1 MSSRTPRRTF
11 LGLAASTVALTTLA
25 QSGCAVGPQAASGA
39 ALALD
44 APLPDQVPDGTKII
58 IGDPATQKALQLSGR
73 LDELPFVEWANLS
86 GGPQT
91 TEAFRAGAL
100 DAGSVAEIPPIHAR
114 WTGLQVKIIAS
125 RFRVDPLHHPV
136 YEFGVAPG
144 VAASS
149 LADFRGKKIAYS
161 PGQAQGALVLKALRQ
176 AGLTKADVELIELP
190 STGDVYASAL
200 AARQVD
206 IAPIGGVQ
214 IKRYLGKYAG
224 EGAATIQ
231 HGLRDDPGH
240 IYALESSLSDPG
252 KAAALK
258 QFVAAWARAARWI
271 DDHPEEWIEGY
282 YVADQGLSAA
292 DGRWLVE
299 RAGRIEVPDELTD
312 VYVRHQETI
321 DLLAAETGN
330 ESIKAEDL
338 YDPRFVP
345 VAAEAFAGK
354 ARS

>member
-1 MSSRTPRRTF
+1 MTSLLTSRRTF
-11 LGLAASTVALTTLA
+11 LGLTAAALTL
-25 QSGCAVGPQAASGA
+25 SGCAIGPQSGAEA

-44 APLPDQVPDGTKII
+44 APLPDQVPDGTTVI
-58 IGDPATQKALQLSGR
+58 IGDPSTQKALELSGE
-73 LDELPFVEWANLS
+73 LDQVPFVEWVNLS

-144 VAASS
+144 VAAAS

-161 PGQAQGALVLKALRQ
+161 PGQAQGALVLKALRK

-190 STGDVYASAL
+190 STGDVYAGAL

-214 IKRYLGKYAG
+214 IKRYLGKYAA

-240 IYALESSLSDPG
+240 VYALESSLGDPG
-252 KAAALK
+252 KAAAMK
-258 QFVAAWARAARWI
+258 QFVAAWARAVRWV
-271 DDHPEEWIEGY
+271 DEHPDQWIEGY

-299 RAGRIEVPDELTD
+299 RNGKIEVPDDLTD

-321 DLLAAETGN
+321 DLLAEETGN
-330 ESIKAEDL
+330 TSIKAQDL

-345 VAAEAFAGK
+345 VAAEAFAEE

>member
-1 MSSRTPRRTF
+1 MTGSTSRRSF
-11 LGLAASTVALTTLA
+11 LGLAAGALAL
-25 QSGCAVGPQAASGA
+25 SGCAIGQQSGTGA
-39 ALALD
+39 TLALD
-44 APLPDQVPDGTKII
+44 APLPDQVPDDTKII
-58 IGDPATQKALQLSGR
+58 IGDPSTQKALQLSGE
-73 LDELPFVEWANLS
+73 LDELPFIEWANLS

-114 WTGLQVKIIAS
+114 WTGLEVKIIAS

-144 VAASS
+144 TAAAT
-149 LADFRGKKIAYS
+149 LEEFRGKKIAFS
-161 PGQAQGALVLKALRQ
+161 PGQAQGALVLKALRK
-176 AGLTKADVELIELP
+176 AGLTKADVQLIELP
-190 STGDVYASAL
+190 STGDVYANAL

-214 IKRYLGKYAG
+214 IKRYLGKYAA

-240 IYALESSLSDPG
+240 VYALESSLADPG
-252 KAAALK
+252 KAAALR
-258 QFVAAWARAARWI
+258 QFVAAWARAVRWV
-271 DDHPEEWIEGY
+271 DEHPDQWIEGY

-299 RAGRIEVPDELTD
+299 RTGKLEIPDDLTD

-330 ESIKAEDL
+330 DPIKAEDL

-345 VAAEAFAGK
+345 VATEAFAAEG
-354 ARS
+354 RS

>member
-1 MSSRTPRRTF
+1 
-11 LGLAASTVALTTLA
+11 LAASTLALTTLA
-25 QSGCAVGPQAASGA
+25 QSGCAVGPRAGGGA

-44 APLPDQVPDGTKII
+44 SPLPDQVPAGTTII
-58 IGDPATQKALQLSGR
+58 IGDPSTQKALQLSGQ
-73 LDELPFVEWANLS
+73 LDQLPFVEWANLS

-214 IKRYLGKYAG
+214 IKRYLGKYAA

-240 IYALESSLSDPG
+240 IYALESSLSVD
-252 KAAALK
+252 
-258 QFVAAWARAARWI
+258 R
-271 DDHPEEWIEGY
+271 
-282 YVADQGLSAA
+282 
-292 DGRWLVE
+292 
-299 RAGRIEVPDELTD
+299 
-312 VYVRHQETI
+312 
-321 DLLAAETGN
+321 
-330 ESIKAEDL
+330 
-338 YDPRFVP
+338 
-345 VAAEAFAGK
+345 
-354 ARS
+354 